1 MFHASL
7 EKADSTQSQSPTN
20 TPKNDDIY
28 DPITPLP
35 SSFRIFLTHESTG
48 IYSMKINYDG
58 GSVDQAS
65 NASLTTVLGAPFTNS
80 NNRGL
85 LLNKD
90 GTLLILNY
98 DTRYVGFLNSTLS
111 AQPTPKVLFDLGGL
125 SGLYGSCQL
134 PNGNYIIGSDQ
145 WSGKKA
151 NEYTNA
157 GSLVRTFNSTQQWTF
172 SSCFAISNT
181 RVVWVDYDA
190 NTDQNGDVVV
200 SDLSGGIWSESGRY
214 VTNTQLSS
222 LPASMWYSVVG
233 HTNGS
238 IYVFP
243 FASGST
249 RNKKILK
256 CSSSGD
262 LSDCQLVGENLPA
275 VFTGIDVIQGA
286 AQLPA
291 RDDIAFVSNDRFL
304 YLFNP
309 NTNAL
314 IQKTDLSSQIP
325 DPGCCE
331 IRGFTVGSE

>member
-1 MFHASL
+1 MFHISL
-7 EKADSTQSQSPTN
+7 ERAESLKSENPTSN
-20 TPKNDDIY
+20 PKNDEIY
-28 DPITPLP
+28 DPVTPLP
-35 SSFRIFLTHESTG
+35 SSFRIFLTHESVG
-48 IYSMKINYDG
+48 IYSMKINYDS

-65 NASLTTVLGAPFTNS
+65 NASLATVLSAPFVNS

-85 LLNKD
+85 ILNKD

-98 DTRYVGFLNSTLS
+98 DTRYVGFLNTTLT
-111 AQPTPKVLFDLGGL
+111 AQSTPKILFDAGGL

-151 NEYTNA
+151 NEYTSA
-157 GSLVRTFNSTQQWTF
+157 GVLVRTFNSTQQWTF

-181 RVVWVDYDA
+181 RVAWVDYDA
-190 NTDQNGDVVV
+190 NTDQNADVVV
-200 SDLSGGIWSESGRY
+200 SDLSGSVWSETGRY

-222 LPASMWYSVVG
+222 LPNSMWYSLVG

-256 CSSSGD
+256 CSSSGN
-262 LSDCQLVGENLPA
+262 LSDCQLIGDDVTA

-291 RDDIAFVSNDRFL
+291 RDEIAFVSNDRFL

-309 NTNAL
+309 NDNSLT
-314 IQKTDLSSQIP
+314 QKTDLSSQIP
-325 DPGCCE
+325 NPGCCE
-331 IRGFTVGSE
+331 IRGFTVGAE